1 MLLGRYENFPDN
13 IHSSFQF
20 YHDVPNKSLQEAIL
34 YTFYR
39 LNKESFDLEVIIPFL
54 KRNCKVSFEIG
65 IANGFDFNFFDQNE
79 LNQCL
84 KFLNEKQPS
93 VLDFFF
99 VIRYHVTKEG
109 KKKIPLRFD
118 YHIYRFIFHEGR
130 LETRIR
136 HEKGIRRTPVDEL
149 MDFVVNQ
156 INVEL
161 SKVQLNP
168 LVLSDK
174 NKINIEFSE

>member
-1 MLLGRYENFPDN
+1 MLFGVYENFPDN
-13 IHSSFQF
+13 VHSLFLF
-20 YHDVPNKSLQEAIL
+20 HHDVTNNCLQKAIL

-39 LNKESFDLEVIIPFL
+39 LNKESVDLEVITPFL
-54 KRNCKVSFEIG
+54 KSNCKVSFEFG
-65 IANGFDFNFFDQNE
+65 IAKGFDFNFLDQNE
-79 LNQCL
+79 LKQCL
-84 KFLNEKQPS
+84 KFLDEKEVF

-99 VIRYHVTKEG
+99 VIRYHVIKEG

-118 YHIYRFIFHEGR
+118 YHIYRFIFHKGE
-130 LETRIR
+130 LETRIK
-136 HEKGIRRTPVDEL
+136 HEKGIRRTTDEEL

-161 SKVQLNP
+161 LKIQQNP

-174 NKINIEFSE
+174 NKVSIEFSE